1 MFNLKTLLKR
11 FGAYF
16 IDYLIVTVI
25 IYGVMLLPFANPHRE
40 EYNTKYNEVVR
51 VNEQFQ
57 NNEISSE
64 EFNEAIIPIAYDL
77 YRLNTS
83 YVVISTI
90 CFIGYFV
97 IFQYIY
103 KGQTIGKKLFK
114 LKVVSTNDKPLTIA
128 NYLVRALVLYNILIP
143 IIELI
148 IVFAMKQDNYYG
160 LYQNINLVSYIIMY
174 ITLFFMLVRTDGRGL
189 HDILANT
196 IVKEEILPETNKEII
211 EVEEKPVKKS
221 KTKKKETS
229 TTKKQSPKKSTT
241 SKKTKPSEK

>member
-1 MFNLKTLLKR
+1 MKTLLKR
-11 FGAYF
+11 LGAYL

-25 IYGVMLLPFANPHRE
+25 IYGVMLLPFVNPHKE

-64 EFNEAIIPIAYDL
+64 EFNEALIPIAYDL
-77 YRLNTS
+77 YRLNGS
-83 YVVISTI
+83 YVIVSTI

-97 IFQYIY
+97 IFQFLY
-103 KGQTIGKKLFK
+103 KGQTIGKKIFK
-114 LKVVSTNDKPLTIA
+114 LKLASANDKPLSMV
-128 NYLVRALVLYNILIP
+128 NYLVRAIILYNILIP

-148 IVFAMKQDNYYG
+148 IVFTMSSENYYNV
-160 LYQNINLVSYIIMY
+160 YQNVNLVSYIIMY

-196 IVKEEILPETNKEII
+196 IVKDEKEIEAKQEII
-211 EVEEKPVKKS
+211 EVKEKEEVKKS
-221 KTKKKETS
+221 PKKKTPTKKK
-229 TTKKQSPKKSTT
+229 TTT
-241 SKKTKPSEK
+241 KKTKPSEK

>member
-1 MFNLKTLLKR
+1 MKTLLKR

-25 IYGVMLLPFANPHRE
+25 IYGVMLLPFVNPHRE

-64 EFNEAIIPIAYDL
+64 EFNEALIPIAYDL
-77 YRLNTS
+77 YRLNSS
-83 YVVISTI
+83 YVVVSTI

-97 IFQYIY
+97 IFQYVY
-103 KGQTIGKKLFK
+103 KGKTIGKKLFK
-114 LKVVSTNDKPLTIA
+114 LKVVSTNEKPLTIA

-148 IVFAMKQDNYYG
+148 IVFTMKQDNYYG

-174 ITLFFMLVRTDGRGL
+174 ITLFFMLVRADGRGL

-196 IVKEEILPETNKEII
+196 IVEEEAINNEDDGELEKSVETKEI
-211 EVEEKPVKKS
+211 PA
-221 KTKKKETS
+221 KKKTNQ
-229 TTKKQSPKKSTT
+229 K
-241 SKKTKPSEK
+241 KKTKLSEK

>member
-1 MFNLKTLLKR
+1 
-11 FGAYF
+11 
-16 IDYLIVTVI
+16 
-25 IYGVMLLPFANPHRE
+25 
-40 EYNTKYNEVVR
+40 
-51 VNEQFQ
+51 
-57 NNEISSE
+57 
-64 EFNEAIIPIAYDL
+64 
-77 YRLNTS
+77 
-83 YVVISTI
+83 
-90 CFIGYFV
+90 
-97 IFQYIY
+97 
-103 KGQTIGKKLFK
+103 
-114 LKVVSTNDKPLTIA
+114 
-128 NYLVRALVLYNILIP
+128 
-143 IIELI
+143 
-148 IVFAMKQDNYYG
+148 MKQDNYYG

>member
-1 MFNLKTLLKR
+1 MKTLLKR
-11 FGAYF
+11 LGAYL

-25 IYGVMLLPFANPHRE
+25 IYGVMLLPFVNPHKE

-64 EFNEAIIPIAYDL
+64 EFNEALIPIAYDL
-77 YRLNTS
+77 YRLNGS
-83 YVVISTI
+83 YVIVSTI

-97 IFQYIY
+97 IFQFLY
-103 KGQTIGKKLFK
+103 KGQTIGKKIFK
-114 LKVVSTNDKPLTIA
+114 LKLASANDKPLSMV
-128 NYLVRALVLYNILIP
+128 NYLVRAIILYNILIP

-148 IVFAMKQDNYYG
+148 IVFTMSSENYYNV
-160 LYQNINLVSYIIMY
+160 YQNVNLVSYIIMY

-196 IVKEEILPETNKEII
+196 IVKDEKEIEAKQEII
-211 EVEEKPVKKS
+211 EVKEKEEVKKS
-221 KTKKKETS
+221 PKKKAPTKKK
-229 TTKKQSPKKSTT
+229 TTT
-241 SKKTKPSEK
+241 KKTKPSEK

>member
-1 MFNLKTLLKR
+1 MKTLLKR

-25 IYGVMLLPFANPHRE
+25 VYGVMLLPFVNPHRE

-77 YRLNTS
+77 YRLNSS

-148 IVFAMKQDNYYG
+148 IVFTMKQDNYYG

-174 ITLFFMLVRTDGRGL
+174 ITLFFMLVRADGRGL

-196 IVKEEILPETNKEII
+196 IVEEEIPDDVKEII
-211 EVEEKPVKKS
+211 EVEETPKEEP
-221 KTKKKETS
+221 KKKT
-229 TTKKQSPKKSTT
+229 TTKKSSNQKKSTT
-241 SKKTKPSEK
+241 SKTVKKTKPSEK

>member
-1 MFNLKTLLKR
+1 MKTLLKR
-11 FGAYF
+11 LGAYL

-25 IYGVMLLPFANPHRE
+25 IYGVMLLPFVNPHKE

-64 EFNEAIIPIAYDL
+64 EFNEALIPIAYDL
-77 YRLNTS
+77 YRLNGS
-83 YVVISTI
+83 YVIVSTI

-97 IFQYIY
+97 IFQFLY
-103 KGQTIGKKLFK
+103 KGQTIGKKIFK
-114 LKVVSTNDKPLTIA
+114 LKLASANDKPLSMV
-128 NYLVRALVLYNILIP
+128 NYLVRAIILYNILIP

-148 IVFAMKQDNYYG
+148 IVFTMSSENYYNV
-160 LYQNINLVSYIIMY
+160 YQNVNLVSYIIMY

-196 IVKEEILPETNKEII
+196 IVKDESEEVKQEII
-211 EVEEKPVKKS
+211 EVKEKEEVKKS
-221 KTKKKETS
+221 PKKKTPTKKK
-229 TTKKQSPKKSTT
+229 TTT
-241 SKKTKPSEK
+241 KKTKPSEK

>member
-1 MFNLKTLLKR
+1 MKTLLKR

-25 IYGVMLLPFANPHRE
+25 IYGVMLLPFVNPKKE

-51 VNEQFQ
+51 VNEQYR
-57 NNEISSE
+57 NNEISNE

-83 YVVISTI
+83 YVIVSTI

-97 IFQYIY
+97 IFQFLY

-114 LKVVSTNDKPLTIA
+114 LRIVSTNDKPLTMA
-128 NYLVRALVLYNILIP
+128 NFFVRALILYNILIP

-148 IVFAMKQDNYYG
+148 IVYTMSPDNYYG

-196 IVKEEILPETNKEII
+196 VVNEEEEKQINITEVKEIKEENKEQ
-211 EVEEKPVKKS
+211 VEKK
-221 KTKKKETS
+221 
-229 TTKKQSPKKSTT
+229 TT
-241 SKKTKPSEK
+241 SKKKTPLKKKSTSKSKKTEVK

>member
-25 IYGVMLLPFANPHRE
+25 VYGVMLLPFVNPHRE

-77 YRLNTS
+77 YRLNSS
-83 YVVISTI
+83 YVIVSTI

-97 IFQYIY
+97 IFQYLY
-103 KGQTIGKKLFK
+103 KGQTVGKKLFK

-148 IVFAMKQDNYYG
+148 IVFTMKQDNYYG

-174 ITLFFMLVRTDGRGL
+174 ITLFFMLVRADGRGL

-196 IVKEEILPETNKEII
+196 IVEEEIPDDVKEII
-211 EVEEKPVKKS
+211 EVEETPKEEP
-221 KTKKKETS
+221 KKKT
-229 TTKKQSPKKSTT
+229 TTKKSSNQKKSTT
-241 SKKTKPSEK
+241 SKTVKKTKPSEK

>member
-1 MFNLKTLLKR
+1 MKTLLKR
-11 FGAYF
+11 LGAYL

-25 IYGVMLLPFANPHRE
+25 IYGVMLLPFVNPHKE

-64 EFNEAIIPIAYDL
+64 EFNEALIPIAYDL
-77 YRLNTS
+77 YRLNGS
-83 YVVISTI
+83 YVIVSTI

-97 IFQYIY
+97 IFQFLY
-103 KGQTIGKKLFK
+103 KGQTIGKKIFK
-114 LKVVSTNDKPLTIA
+114 LKLESVNDKPLSMV
-128 NYLVRALVLYNILIP
+128 NYLVRAIILYNILIP

-148 IVFAMKQDNYYG
+148 IVFTMSSENYYNV
-160 LYQNINLVSYIIMY
+160 YQNVNLVSYIIMY

-196 IVKEEILPETNKEII
+196 IVKDEKEIETKQEII
-211 EVEEKPVKKS
+211 EVKEKEEVKKS
-221 KTKKKETS
+221 PKKKTPTKK
-229 TTKKQSPKKSTT
+229 TTTT
-241 SKKTKPSEK
+241 KKTKPSEK

>member
-1 MFNLKTLLKR
+1 MKTLLKR
-11 FGAYF
+11 LGAYL

-25 IYGVMLLPFANPHRE
+25 IYGVMLLPFVNPHKE

-64 EFNEAIIPIAYDL
+64 EFNEALIPIAYDL
-77 YRLNTS
+77 YRLNGS
-83 YVVISTI
+83 YVIVSTI

-97 IFQYIY
+97 IFQFLY
-103 KGQTIGKKLFK
+103 KGQTIGKKIFK
-114 LKVVSTNDKPLTIA
+114 LKLASANDKPLSMV
-128 NYLVRALVLYNILIP
+128 NYLVRAIILYNILIP

-148 IVFAMKQDNYYG
+148 IVFTMSSENYYNV
-160 LYQNINLVSYIIMY
+160 YQNVNLVSYIIMY

-196 IVKEEILPETNKEII
+196 IVKDEKEIETKQEII
-211 EVEEKPVKKS
+211 EVKEKEEVKKS
-221 KTKKKETS
+221 PKKKTPTKK
-229 TTKKQSPKKSTT
+229 TTTT
-241 SKKTKPSEK
+241 KKTKPSEK